1 MAREPAFPGDD
12 PLASLEN
19 GDFGI
24 GQRTD
29 GTIDTFPAE
38 ELPARLA
45 AQREEEAAIS
55 FAIEQSEN
63 GFPDEAEQ
71 TDISDLDELDAGATN
86 A

>member
-1 MAREPAFPGDD
+1 MAKPAFPGDN

-24 GQRTD
+24 GQTAD
-29 GTIDTFPAE
+29 GTIASFPAAD
-38 ELPARLA
+38 LPAMLA
-45 AQREEEAAIS
+45 RDQQQDEATS

-71 TDISDLDELDAGATN
+71 TDISDLDELDAGA
-86 A
+86 AK